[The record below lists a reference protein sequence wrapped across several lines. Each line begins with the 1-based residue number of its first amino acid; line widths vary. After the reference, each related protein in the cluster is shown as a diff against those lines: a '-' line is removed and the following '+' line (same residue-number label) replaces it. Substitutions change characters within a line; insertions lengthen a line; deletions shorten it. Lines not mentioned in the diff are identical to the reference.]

1 MSIVRS
7 IETHGGTL
15 LEERPDENKAAIPDA
30 LPSRQG
36 GGTMRRCMPEM
47 RPEFRDRC
55 CFSAGT

>member
-7 IETHGGTL
+7 IETQGAVL
-15 LEERPDENKAAIPDA
+15 PEERPDENTAALLDA

-36 GGTMRRCMPEM
+36 GGTMRRCMPAT
-47 RPEFRDRC
+47 RPEFRDWC